1 MRQSVT
7 DAGDGRRYRT
17 EIPNVV
23 FTLGLS
29 PFELTLYLHLKR
41 TAGDSGEC
49 WKSTAT
55 LAKETGMSA
64 GMVSK
69 AKDALTIPRVEL
81 GKKPLIK
88 VKEEENPHGGKARHV
103 ITLTDIWPDNIKRF
117 ASSQDEVASS
127 PGELASSYSEVA
139 SSPHELKKEHK
150 KKEPKEETKALSSTN
165 GSTDV
170 QVIFSYWQQAL
181 NHPHARLTP
190 ERERVIRARLREGYT
205 PDVIKKAIDG
215 CRASPFHRGQNER
228 GQPYD
233 DLTLIC
239 RNGSKLESFLN
250 IGKVEIE
257 RPVVI

>member
-1 MRQSVT
+1 
-7 DAGDGRRYRT
+7 
-17 EIPNVV
+17 VV

-41 TAGDSGEC
+41 TAGEQGEC

-69 AKDALTIPRVEL
+69 AKDALTTARIEL
-81 GKKPLIK
+81 AGKSLIH

-117 ASSQDEVASS
+117 ASSPHELASSQDEVASS
-127 PGELASSYSEVA
+127 YSEVT
-139 SSPHELKKEHK
+139 SSPHEIKKEPSRKEPK
-150 KKEPKEETKALSSTN
+150 KKETTLSSPN
-165 GSTDV
+165 GSTAV
-170 QVIFSYWQQAL
+170 QEVFSYWQESL
-181 NHPHARLTP
+181 EHPQARLTP

-205 PDVIKKAIDG
+205 VEVIKKAIDG

-228 GQPYD
+228 GQAYD

-239 RNGSKLESFLN
+239 RNGSKLESFVSVGT
-250 IGKVEIE
+250 IKRE
-257 RPVVI
+257 RPPVL